1 MTDKKDD
8 NIIIGPWTGEPV
20 DNNAD
25 WIKKKYDK
33 ALEKNNVQVKM
44 QGKLDKIEILTED
57 VMIQLIHT
65 LRENGYNLSDE
76 RFLLDIGF
84 LSEVIKGTISRQESV
99 PHVIQGLVDNLMT
112 PDTTQNDDG
121 MDVYYSKFNI
131 PLLHELNDLAV
142 EIKEETKT
150 KLDIEFEPDTT
161 LGSVSEWEKNKDEE
175 DKDKD

>member
-8 NIIIGPWTGEPV
+8 NIIVGPWTGEPV

-33 ALEKNNVQVKM
+33 ALEKNNVQIKM

-57 VMIQLIHT
+57 IMIQLIHT

-84 LSEVIKGTISRQESV
+84 LSEVIQDK
-99 PHVIQGLVDNLMT
+99 NLCHM
-112 PDTTQNDDG
+112 
-121 MDVYYSKFNI
+121 
-131 PLLHELNDLAV
+131 
-142 EIKEETKT
+142 
-150 KLDIEFEPDTT
+150 
-161 LGSVSEWEKNKDEE
+161 
-175 DKDKD
+175 

>member
-8 NIIIGPWTGEPV
+8 NIIVGPWTGEPV

-33 ALEKNNVQVKM
+33 ALEKNNVQIKM

-57 VMIQLIHT
+57 IMIQLIHT

-84 LSEVIKGTISRQESV
+84 LSETIKGIISRQEKL
-99 PHVIQGLVDNLMT
+99 PHIVQGLIDKLMSPEETRNEDGVDL
-112 PDTTQNDDG
+112 
-121 MDVYYSKFNI
+121 YYSRFDV
-131 PLLHELNDLAV
+131 PLLSDLVDMAGD
-142 EIKEETKT
+142 IKEETKT
-150 KLDIEFEPDTT
+150 EVDIEFEPDTT
-161 LGSVSEWEKNKDEE
+161 LHDVTNWNLNKDDEE
-175 DKDKD
+175 DK

>member
-8 NIIIGPWTGEPV
+8 NIIVGPWTGEPV

-33 ALEKNNVQVKM
+33 ALEKNNVQLKM

-57 VMIQLIHT
+57 IMIQLIHT

-112 PDTTQNDDG
+112 PDKTQNDDG

-131 PLLHELNDLAV
+131 PLLH
-142 EIKEETKT
+142 
-150 KLDIEFEPDTT
+150 
-161 LGSVSEWEKNKDEE
+161 
-175 DKDKD
+175 